1 MRILIIEDDKEA
13 VYYLQQAL
21 QEAGLEVCAAF
32 DAKAGYEKAMKSNFD
47 VLIIDRL
54 LPMGDGLSLISKLR
68 KNNINTPILIVSALS
83 TVEDK
88 VKGLRCGG
96 DDYLGKP
103 YAFAELLAR
112 VEVLAARK
120 RQQASET
127 LLKLG
132 DLTLDRVLHKAWYKN
147 NELMLQPRE
156 FLLLEYLFRNAGQLV
171 TRTMLLENVWNYHF
185 DPQTNVVDVHI
196 SRLRTKME
204 QAGVP
209 SFLTTVRGQGYIL
222 NASL

>member
-21 QEAGLEVCAAF
+21 QEAGLEVYAAF
-32 DAKAGYEKAMKSNFD
+32 DAKSGYERAMKSNFD

-68 KNNINTPILIVSALS
+68 KNNIDTPILIVSALS

-112 VEVLAARK
+112 VEVLAVRK
-120 RQQASET
+120 KQQASET

-132 DLTLDRVLHKAWYKN
+132 DLTLDRVVHKAWYNN
-147 NELMLQPRE
+147 NEIMLQPRE

-209 SFLTTVRGQGYIL
+209 SLLTTVRGQGYIL